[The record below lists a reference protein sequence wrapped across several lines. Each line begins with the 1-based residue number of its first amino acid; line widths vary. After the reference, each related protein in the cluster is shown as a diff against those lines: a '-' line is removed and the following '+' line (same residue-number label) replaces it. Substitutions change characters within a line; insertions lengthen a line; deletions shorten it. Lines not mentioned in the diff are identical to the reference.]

1 MSNSN
6 KTNPYLKSLK
16 SFGRTIGSLFTFGSA
31 KSSKRSVLEE
41 EAITSPGKTIVK
53 NFFRNKLAITGL
65 TGLILMT
72 VFVFGGSQV
81 VPFNLLAGEW
91 AHKNLPPSNNMLK
104 LPQALITAGIDDIV
118 SGRSFSVG
126 LDKSGKVHVWGV
138 EVSDVFNVPQEVQ
151 SSTIVKIAAGDEHV
165 LALSSTGRLYAWGN
179 TSFEQ
184 GSVPMSIGNIL
195 MLENVVDIG
204 GGDIYSY
211 VITDKGRLY
220 VWGGTLSNG
229 LDIVPTRL
237 QGRLVAGG
245 ASTVS
250 MLLLTNEQTVEYHG
264 ARGTQIA
271 DIPSYLVNGNVKTQK
286 VVASIYTGLAL
297 DTNGYIHQWGFA
309 GNGMRDIPEKVS
321 FNDPN
326 RIPFQDIRAGRRH
339 FVALGTDGNVYAWG
353 DNEFGQ
359 IDVPASL
366 KQGKTVSIHTDFYQ
380 NYGVLE
386 DGSVVTWGLKGF
398 ILGSDDNGKDI
409 LTRLIHGGR
418 ITMTVGAVAVLIST
432 FLGVLIGL
440 IAGFYGKWVDNL
452 LMRFAEIVSS
462 FPFLPLAI
470 TLSSFLTGQLDQNQR
485 ILMIMVILGIIG
497 WPGLARLVR
506 GQILAEREKE
516 FVLAARALGIKSNK
530 VILRHI
536 LPNVINLVIVS
547 MTLSYAGSLLTEAGL
562 SFLGFGVVPPNPS
575 WGNMLTGAQRPEV
588 IQFYWWRWILP
599 ALAVL
604 FTALSVNLVGDGLR
618 EAMDPRANEK

>member
-6 KTNPYLKSLK
+6 KTNPYLKALG
-16 SFGRTIGSLFTFGSA
+16 SFGRTIASLFTFGSA
-31 KSSKRSVLEE
+31 NKPKRSVLEE

-53 NFFRNKLAITGL
+53 NFMRNKLAITGL
-65 TGLILMT
+65 TGITLMT
-72 VFVFGGSQV
+72 LFVFGGSQV
-81 VPFNLLAGEW
+81 VPFNILSGEW

-104 LPQALITAGIDDIV
+104 IPSALVSAGIQDIT

-126 LDKSGKVHVWGV
+126 IDVNGKVYAWGV
-138 EVSDVFNVPQEVQ
+138 DVEGVLNIPAEVQ
-151 SSTIVKIAAGDEHV
+151 AATIVKIGAGDEHV
-165 LALSSTGRLYAWGN
+165 LALSSTGKLYAWGN
-179 TSFEQ
+179 NSFEQ
-184 GSVPMSIGNIL
+184 GSVPMSISNIL

-204 GGDIYSY
+204 GGDIFSY
-211 VITDKGRLY
+211 MITDKGRLY

-237 QGRLVAGG
+237 QGRLVSAG

-264 ARGTQIA
+264 ARGTQLA
-271 DIPSYLVNGNVKTQK
+271 TIPSYLQNGSVKLTK

-297 DTNGYIHQWGFA
+297 DSNGYVHQWGHS
-309 GNGMRDIPEKVS
+309 GDGMRNIPEKVS
-321 FNDPN
+321 YNDPN
-326 RIPFQDIRAGRRH
+326 RIKFLDIQAGRRH
-339 FVALGTDGNVYAWG
+339 FVALGSDGNVYAWG

-359 IDVPASL
+359 INVPSSL
-366 KQGKTVSIHTDFYQ
+366 QQGKTVAIYSDFYQ
-380 NYGVLE
+380 NYAVLD
-386 DGSVVTWGLKGF
+386 DGTVVPWGLKGF
-398 ILGSDDNGKDI
+398 ILGTDDNGKDI
-409 LTRLIHGGR
+409 FTRLIHGGR

-452 LMRFAEIVSS
+452 LMRFAEIISS

-485 ILMIMVILGIIG
+485 ILMIMVILGVIG

-516 FVLAARALGIKSNK
+516 FVLAARALGIRSRV

-562 SFLGFGVVPPNPS
+562 SFLGFGVVPPSPS

-588 IQFYWWRWILP
+588 IQFFWWRWILP

-618 EAMDPRANEK
+618 EAMDPRSNEK

>member
-1 MSNSN
+1 MSKSN
-6 KTNPYLKSLK
+6 KKYPLLAASA
-16 SFGRTIGSLFTFGSA
+16 SFGRTILSLFTFGSA
-31 KSSKRSVLEE
+31 KQTRSILEE
-41 EAITSPGKTIVK
+41 EAIMSPGKTIIK
-53 NFFRNKLAITGL
+53 NFMRNKLAIVGL
-65 TGLILMT
+65 TGIVLIT
-72 VFVFGGSQV
+72 TFVFGGSQV
-81 VPFNLLAGEW
+81 VPFDVLSGEW

-104 LPQALITAGIDDIV
+104 LPAALTTAGVEQIV

-126 LDKSGKVHVWGV
+126 LDKNGKIHTWGIDVSGVLTVPE
-138 EVSDVFNVPQEVQ
+138 EVKAA
-151 SSTIVKIAAGDEHV
+151 TIVRIATGDEHV

-179 TSFEQ
+179 NSFEQ
-184 GSVPMSIGNIL
+184 GSVPMSIANIL
-195 MLENVVDIG
+195 MLENVVDMG
-204 GGDIYSY
+204 GGDIFSY
-211 VITDKGRLY
+211 IITDKNRLY

-237 QGRLVAGG
+237 QGTVVNAG

-250 MLLLTNEQTVEYHG
+250 MLLVTTNQTVDYHG
-264 ARGTQIA
+264 ARGTQISE
-271 DIPSYLVNGNVKTQK
+271 IPDYLRNGSVKVQK
-286 VVASIYTGLAL
+286 VEASIYTGLAL
-297 DTNGYIHQWGFA
+297 DTNGFVHQWGF
-309 GNGMRDIPEKVS
+309 GGDGMRNIPEKVS

-326 RIPFQDIRAGRRH
+326 RITFLDIQAGRRH
-339 FVALGTDGNVYAWG
+339 FVALGSDGNVYAWG
-353 DNEFGQ
+353 NNEFGQ
-359 IDVPASL
+359 IEVPKEL
-366 KQGKTVSIHTDFYQ
+366 RQGQTVAIHTDFFQ

-386 DGSVVTWGLKGF
+386 DGSVVSFGIKGF
-398 ILGSDDNGKDI
+398 ILGSDENGKDMF
-409 LTRLIHGGR
+409 TRLIHGGR
-418 ITMTVGAVAVLIST
+418 ITMTVGAVAVLIAT

-440 IAGFYGKWVDNL
+440 IAGFYGKWIDNL

-470 TLSSFLTGQLDQNQR
+470 TLSSFLVGRIGENQR
-485 ILMIMVILGIIG
+485 ILMIMIILGIIG

-516 FVLAARALGIKSNK
+516 FVLAARALGIKSRI

-536 LPNVINLVIVS
+536 LPNVINLIIVS

-562 SFLGFGVVPPNPS
+562 SFLGFGVKPPNPS

-599 ALAVL
+599 AIAVL